1 MPESLEA
8 DGSLRASLNSR
19 AFVVG
24 LALMLVGTVIEEFAL
39 SRNRGGDVSSPLPLG
54 IVAAVVSGL
63 AVGWLTKEPELSVF
77 RGFVAGYISA
87 ILGAAVFAALYWGTM
102 PEAGVAGWTVFFV
115 GGLIVGV
122 AIGWLSALASAAS
135 AYFAALFVRTLSR
148 RGSASAK

>member
-8 DGSLRASLNSR
+8 DDGSLRASLNSR

-87 ILGAAVFAALYWGTM
+87 ILGAAVFA
-102 PEAGVAGWTVFFV
+102 
-115 GGLIVGV
+115 
-122 AIGWLSALASAAS
+122 
-135 AYFAALFVRTLSR
+135 
-148 RGSASAK
+148 